1 MTFLGCFAACVVH
14 FETLLCFDWLCLSE
28 VMAEE
33 ILSKFGGIIKVY
45 LRHVEYNSKEV
56 NNSSFDTIIRLNTLK
71 TSKRNKIDKIKGLD
85 EQSLS
90 QLNEKDSE
98 KELDQ
103 NLTFEDKH
111 VRTICKIDWHL
122 LKATK
127 KCWAKKKM
135 QWIFEV
141 LSGLRSCLCD
151 TSHTLLYPEESWTLW
166 ILRWFSSSLLWSGF
180 QNQDSILW
188 GH

>member
-1 MTFLGCFAACVVH
+1 
-14 FETLLCFDWLCLSE
+14 
-28 VMAEE
+28 MAEE

-111 VRTICKIDWHL
+111 VRTICKID
-122 LKATK
+122 
-127 KCWAKKKM
+127 
-135 QWIFEV
+135 
-141 LSGLRSCLCD
+141 
-151 TSHTLLYPEESWTLW
+151 
-166 ILRWFSSSLLWSGF
+166 
-180 QNQDSILW
+180 
-188 GH
+188 